1 VNLFNIVINLIKN
14 NIMSTQNNQKIKV
27 HDLGLVDYTFGINFQ
42 KDLLNRI
49 EKDENHLI
57 FLEHNKTITIGT
69 KGTVGDILFTTE
81 QLENDGFSVIK
92 TDRGGQATIH
102 NKGQLV
108 AYPLVQLREFG
119 LKPVD
124 YVRRIEIMI
133 VDFLKEIGI
142 DSKII
147 IGKTGVWIDSSNKQK
162 KIAAIGV
169 RVSGGITM
177 HGFALNMDNN
187 LSDFNSIIPCGLP
200 ESEATSLKT
209 ELKSD
214 IDKSDI
220 KSKLLNS
227 FEKIFDCEVIV
238 D

>member
-1 VNLFNIVINLIKN
+1 MLSSDSSCKFTESALLFP
-14 NIMSTQNNQKIKV
+14 
-27 HDLGLVDYTFGINFQ
+27 LGTRAIIEGCGHIFQ
-42 KDLLNRI
+42 LK
-49 EKDENHLI
+49 
-57 FLEHNKTITIGT
+57 
-69 KGTVGDILFTTE
+69 
-81 QLENDGFSVIK
+81 
-92 TDRGGQATIH
+92 
-102 NKGQLV
+102 
-108 AYPLVQLREFG
+108 EFK

-147 IGKTGVWIDSSNKQK
+147 IGKTGVWIDSFNKQR

-187 LSDFNSIIPCGLP
+187 LGDFNSIIPCGLP

>member
-1 VNLFNIVINLIKN
+1 MLKLISLILIICIVI
-14 NIMSTQNNQKIKV
+14 
-27 HDLGLVDYTFGINFQ
+27 F
-42 KDLLNRI
+42 
-49 EKDENHLI
+49 LI
-57 FLEHNKTITIGT
+57 FYKKEYIFNKFQT
-69 KGTVGDILFTTE
+69 KKNLSCPTFKDNGSS
-81 QLENDGFSVIK
+81 QLK
-92 TDRGGQATIH
+92 
-102 NKGQLV
+102 
-108 AYPLVQLREFG
+108 EFK

-147 IGKTGVWIDSSNKQK
+147 IGKTGVWIDSFNKQR

-187 LSDFNSIIPCGLP
+187 LGDFNSIIPCGLP